1 MVEAGFPGFE
11 ATAWFGLMAPARTPP
26 AVVVRLQRET
36 ARALALPEVRARLGD
51 LGMEV
56 VGNSPTEFLSL
67 IRSETQQWAKLIKE
81 AGIKASE

>member
-1 MVEAGFPGFE
+1 
-11 ATAWFGLMAPARTPP
+11 
-26 AVVVRLQRET
+26 
-36 ARALALPEVRARLGD
+36 
-51 LGMEV
+51 MEV